1 MTFINRTYAQHKA
14 RLLDLLKTYFPN
26 IFVNIQ
32 ETSPEMG
39 FVELLAYTVDVL
51 SFNQDVVFSETQL
64 KYAQEIENIYSILQ
78 NNFGV
83 QPNIV
88 SAAHCKLAIS
98 QLVPAINNEPD
109 WRYALN
115 IDTLVVS
122 SNNNPLVQF
131 NVPFGVDFNVDDERK
146 VEIFSEDANT
156 NDVLF
161 YIVTK
166 TVDAVSGYEK
176 ETEFQITSAEKYKT
190 LSITD
195 DNIIEI
201 VSVFDASGNQWHEV
215 PTLAVDRILTSVPNE
230 NFNYNSQETMPYFL
244 KYQKVNRR
252 FETVRKNNE
261 TIELTFGSGQNVSQT
276 FALNEYNIL
285 SQSGSI
291 NASDTDFISNNVFG
305 VIPEN
310 TTLTVTYRV
319 GNGMEDNVGVGE
331 LNQISYVTFDETFNT
346 NTNEQLLNT
355 IKQSLAVNNTN
366 IATGGDMIEDSNILK
381 SYGIGSYTTN
391 ERLVTTDDYHNIV
404 LAMPNKY
411 GRVVKSFVKR
421 QDNNQLGLDLYVL
434 CYDSNRNFIAPN
446 SNINANLKSW
456 LTTKRILTDGI
467 TIKSAYII
475 NIGVYI
481 EITALPNFNPQSVL
495 YDCLYTLKT
504 LLSNDNMH
512 INVPINISKLKVELD
527 KVQGVQTVSKL
538 SFSNKYGGNYSN
550 VKYNVQTATVSN
562 IMYPAKNPS
571 VFEVKYPNI
580 DITGKVV

>member
-201 VSVFDASGNQWHEV
+201 VSVFDASGNQWYEV

-355 IKQSLAVNNTN
+355 IKQSLTVNNTN

-481 EITALPNFNPQSVL
+481 EISALPNFNPQSVL